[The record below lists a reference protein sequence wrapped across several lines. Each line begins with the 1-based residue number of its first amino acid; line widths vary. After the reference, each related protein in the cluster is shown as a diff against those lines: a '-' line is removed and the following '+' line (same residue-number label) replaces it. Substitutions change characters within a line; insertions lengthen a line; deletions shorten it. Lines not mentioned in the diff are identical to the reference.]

1 MPAGSKFDVTPEEMN
16 NSAKMITDKTVQ
28 FIQAYRDIYNA
39 VNELNVEYKGEA
51 SQTFNERIRGYE
63 NDFKAAEK
71 ALTQY
76 ITFLEF
82 YAKQVTDVE
91 TNIKNNASRLSVGN

>member
-1 MPAGSKFDVTPEEMN
+1 MAGSKFDVTPEEMN
-16 NSAKMITDKTVQ
+16 NSAKTITDKTVL

-51 SQTFNERIRGYE
+51 SETFNQRIRGYE
-63 NDFKAAEK
+63 NDFTAAEK

-82 YAKQVTDVE
+82 YAGQVSSVE
-91 TNIKNNASRLSVGN
+91 NDIKARAGSLSVGK

>member
-1 MPAGSKFDVTPEEMN
+1 MPSKFDVTPEEMN
-16 NSAKMITDKTVQ
+16 ASADRIIEKTVQ

-63 NDFKAAEK
+63 NDFQAAEK

-76 ITFLEF
+76 CTFLQF
-82 YAKQVTDVE
+82 YAGQVSSVE
-91 TNIKNNASRLSVGN
+91 NDIKARAGSLSVGK